1 MMHTRHCFARLVAV
15 SFVVAATGVYAA
27 DERVTYFLGEV
38 RMSTPAGRLV
48 ATTLS
53 LVRRAVT
60 PDENRIVEVVASLD
74 ATKPTKEFTTV
85 FAVQGSRFVMTDAE
99 GTFTGAGEF
108 KGAPWEWSGWSYE
121 VEFTGATQGK
131 LKGEDVLN
139 ADGLTAR
146 KSFMTPDG
154 VVRAQFVEE
163 LKPITKAAYD
173 ILHSRLLP
181 K

>member
-1 MMHTRHCFARLVAV
+1 MNTIAAGLITV
-15 SFVVAATGVYAA
+15 SLGAASVSSVYAA
-27 DERVTYFLGEV
+27 DERVAYYLGEV

-48 ATTLS
+48 ASTLS
-53 LVRRAVT
+53 LVRRTAT
-60 PDENRIVEVVASLD
+60 PDENKIVEVVASVD
-74 ATKPTKEFTTV
+74 PSKPTKEFTTV
-85 FAVQGSRFVMTDAE
+85 FEVQGSRFVMKDAE
-99 GTFTGAGEF
+99 GTFTGAGEL
-108 KGAPWEWSGWSYE
+108 KGEPWEWTGWRYE

-154 VVRAQFVEE
+154 VVRAQFIEE
-163 LKPITKAAYD
+163 LKPISKSAYD
-173 ILHSRLLP
+173 ILHARLLP

>member
-1 MMHTRHCFARLVAV
+1 MNTRYFVAGLVAV
-15 SFVVAATGVYAA
+15 SFVAAASRVYAA

-53 LVRRAVT
+53 LVRRALT
-60 PDENRIVEVVASLD
+60 PDENRMVEVVASID
-74 ATKPTKEFTTV
+74 STKPTKEFTTV
-85 FAVQGSRFVMTDAE
+85 FEVQGSRFVMKDAE
-99 GTFTGAGEF
+99 GAFTGAGEL
-108 KGAPWEWSGWSYE
+108 KGAPWEWTGWSYE
-121 VEFTGATQGK
+121 VEFTGATPGK
-131 LKGEDVLN
+131 LKGDDVLN
-139 ADGLTAR
+139 GDGLTAR

-163 LKPITKAAYD
+163 LKPISKAAYD